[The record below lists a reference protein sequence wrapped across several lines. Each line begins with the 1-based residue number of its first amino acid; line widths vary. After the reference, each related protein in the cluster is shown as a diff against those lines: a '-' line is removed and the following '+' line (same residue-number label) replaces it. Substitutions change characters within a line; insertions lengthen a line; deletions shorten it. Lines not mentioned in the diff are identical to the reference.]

1 LRVRYAIRSRFSY
14 VTGGMALLA
23 LQSLVVGQVSY
34 PIEGK
39 VVLVTGAARGIG
51 AETARQ
57 LARRGARV
65 ALAGLEPEELQK
77 VAGECGAEA
86 AWFETDVTDRAAVEA
101 AVAGT
106 LDRFGKLDVV
116 ISNAGIGG
124 SSLMRYSDPV
134 AYERTIEVNLLGSY
148 RVLSTALPHVIES
161 RGYVLQIASLA
172 AFVHAPGLSAYSASK
187 AGVEA
192 MSNSLRAEVAHLGVK
207 VGVAYFSWIG
217 TDLVAAGRD
226 GSVAFSK
233 LSSLARGPGSRTY
246 PVSVAAEA
254 IARGI
259 EGRSAHVLVPGWARA
274 ALLVRGIMPGLVE
287 RRVRRIMPELDAAV
301 RADVEARG
309 ASASSRPGGPGG
321 EAAMRA
327 VEERRG

>member
-1 LRVRYAIRSRFSY
+1 M
-14 VTGGMALLA
+14 TGGIRLLA
-23 LQSLVVGQVSY
+23 LQCRVVATPSY
-34 PIEGK
+34 PIGGK

-51 AETARQ
+51 AEAARQ
-57 LARRGARV
+57 LAGRGARV
-65 ALAGLEPEELQK
+65 ALAGLEPEELER

-86 AWFETDVTDRAAVEA
+86 AWFEVDVTDRAAVEA

-106 LDRFGKLDVV
+106 LEQFGRLDVV
-116 ISNAGIGG
+116 VSNAGIGG

-134 AYERTIEVNLLGSY
+134 AYERTIEVNLVGSY
-148 RVLSTALPHVIES
+148 HVLSTALPHVIES
-161 RGYVLQIASLA
+161 RGYLLQVASLA
-172 AFVHAPGLSAYSASK
+172 AFAHAPGLGAYAASK

-192 MSNSLRAEVAHLGVK
+192 MCNSLRAEVAHLGVA

-217 TDLVAAGRD
+217 TDLVSSGREA
-226 GSVAFSK
+226 SVAFSK
-233 LSSLARGPGSRTY
+233 LSALGRGPMARTY
-246 PVSVAAEA
+246 PVSVAGEA

-259 EGRSAHVLVPGWARA
+259 ERRSARVVVPGWVRA
-274 ALLVRGIMPGLVE
+274 ALLVRGIMPALVE
-287 RRVRRIMPELDAAV
+287 RGVRPIMPEVDAAV

-327 VEERRG
+327 LEERSP

>member
-1 LRVRYAIRSRFSY
+1 
-14 VTGGMALLA
+14 MAPV
-23 LQSLVVGQVSY
+23 SGQ
-34 PIEGK
+34 

-51 AETARQ
+51 AEAARQ

-65 ALAGLEPEELQK
+65 ALAGLEAEELER

-86 AWFETDVTDRAAVEA
+86 AWFETDVTDRAAVET
-101 AVAGT
+101 AVTGT
-106 LDRFGKLDVV
+106 LDRFGQLDVV

-124 SSLMRYSDPV
+124 SALMRYADPV

-148 RVLSTALPHVIES
+148 RVLSTALPHVIGS
-161 RGYVLQIASLA
+161 RGYMLQVASLA
-172 AFVHAPGLSAYSASK
+172 AFAHPPGLGAYAASK

-192 MSNSLRAEVAHLGVK
+192 MCNSMRTEVAHLGVD

-217 TDLVAAGRD
+217 TDLVNVGRD

-233 LSSLARGPGSRTY
+233 LAPLVRGPAGRVY
-246 PVSVAAEA
+246 PVSAAGEA
-254 IARGI
+254 IVRGI
-259 EGRSAHVLVPGWARA
+259 ENRSPRVVVPGWVKA
-274 ALLVRGIMPGLVE
+274 ALLLRGVLPALGE
-287 RRVRRIMPELDAAV
+287 RRLRQVMPEVEAAV

-327 VEERRG
+327 IEERRG

>member
-1 LRVRYAIRSRFSY
+1 M
-14 VTGGMALLA
+14 TGGMGLLA
-23 LQSLVVGQVSY
+23 LVSAVMAPASY

-51 AETARQ
+51 AEAARQ

-65 ALAGLEPEELQK
+65 ALVGLEPEELER

-86 AWFETDVTDRAAVEA
+86 AWFEVDVTDRAAVEA
-101 AVAGT
+101 AVAGAVE
-106 LDRFGKLDVV
+106 RFGGLDVV
-116 ISNAGIGG
+116 VSSAGIGG
-124 SSLMRYSDPV
+124 SGLMRYSDPV
-134 AYERTIEVNLLGSY
+134 PYERTIEVNLIGSY
-148 RVLSTALPHVIES
+148 HVLSTALPHVIES
-161 RGYVLQIASLA
+161 RGYLLQIASLA
-172 AFVHAPGLSAYSASK
+172 AFVHAPGLGAYAASK

-192 MSNSLRAEVAHLGVK
+192 MCNSLRAEVAHLGVR

-217 TDLVAAGRD
+217 TDLVTAGRA

-233 LSSLARGPGSRTY
+233 LSALARGPTARTY
-246 PVSVAAEA
+246 PVSVAGEA

-259 EGRSAHVLVPGWARA
+259 ERRSAHVVVPGWARA
-274 ALLVRGIMPGLVE
+274 ALMVRGIMPTLVE
-287 RRVRRIMPELDAAV
+287 RGVRPIMPELDAAV

-327 VEERRG
+327 VEERGA